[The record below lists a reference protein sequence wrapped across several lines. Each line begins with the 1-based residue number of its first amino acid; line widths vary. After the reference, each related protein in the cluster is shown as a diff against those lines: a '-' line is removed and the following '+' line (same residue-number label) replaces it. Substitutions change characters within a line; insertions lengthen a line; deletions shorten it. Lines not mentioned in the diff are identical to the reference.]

1 MEPGQP
7 LSANLRLRRLLGQG
21 GMGSV
26 WVADHEGLG
35 TQVAVKVMSRA
46 VAGDPELVERFRREA
61 TAAAQLKSPH
71 VAQVFDHGLAPDGT
85 PFIVMELLDGED
97 LAKRVDREGP
107 LPLAVVGEVIA
118 QVAKALNRAHQAGIV
133 HRDIKAENIFLT
145 DHDGE
150 LLVKVLD
157 FGIAKIDTGTGVSV
171 TSTQGT
177 FGTPLYM
184 SPEQL
189 LSAKNVDSRADLWS
203 LAVVAYYMLTKRFP
217 YSGETVGAISVA
229 VHKGVFQPPS
239 EVRPGLSAAVDALF
253 RRAFEHEP
261 AKRFAS
267 AKEMAEA
274 LRAGLATS
282 SSTAPAITG
291 PGPLLDPEGIGHLPT
306 MDSRAGQ
313 KGGGPGGRDAGRG
326 FDPERRGAA
335 EAHGGAG
342 GGGHRGRGDRGAR
355 RAARALAR
363 GGRADERSGE
373 RGAERG
379 GHEAPVSSV
388 VVAPSTAEV
397 VPSAGAGEVA
407 PVASVTATASAQPA
421 TSASG
426 AARAPQ
432 PAGGS
437 TGAAAVVAPGA
448 GKPTATSGGAKVAP
462 PRRRRRTPSVSE
474 RVEQA
479 RI

>member
-26 WVADHEGLG
+26 WAADHEGLG
-35 TQVAVKVMSRA
+35 TQVAVKLMSRA
-46 VAGDPELVERFRREA
+46 VAGDPELVARFRREA

-71 VAQVFDHGLAPDGT
+71 VAQVFDHGIAPDGA

-107 LPLAVVGEVIA
+107 LPLDVVGDVIT

-133 HRDIKAENIFLT
+133 HRDIKAENIFLI

-239 EVRPGLSAAVDALF
+239 ELRPGLSAAVDVWF

-291 PGPLLDPEGIGHLPT
+291 PGPLQDPEGIGHLPT

-313 KGGGPGGRDAGRG
+313 KGGA
-326 FDPERRGAA
+326 
-335 EAHGGAG
+335 AG
-342 GGGHRGRGDRGAR
+342 GGPGIATLGGASIPSAPAPR
-355 RAARALAR
+355 RRTAALAAAGILGGAVAALVVLRALS
-363 GGRADERSGE
+363 SGE
-373 RGAERG
+373 AGPTKDPAIAGPSVAEMR
-379 GHEAPVSSV
+379 PVSSV

-397 VPSAGAGEVA
+397 APSASAGEVA
-407 PVASVTATASAQPA
+407 PVASVTATVIASAQPA

-432 PAGGS
+432 TAGGS
-437 TGAAAVVAPGA
+437 SGAAPGA
-448 GKPTATSGGAKVAP
+448 GKPTATSGGAKAAP
-462 PRRRRRTPSVSE
+462 PPATKKDT
-474 RVEQA
+474 
-479 RI
+479 IGF